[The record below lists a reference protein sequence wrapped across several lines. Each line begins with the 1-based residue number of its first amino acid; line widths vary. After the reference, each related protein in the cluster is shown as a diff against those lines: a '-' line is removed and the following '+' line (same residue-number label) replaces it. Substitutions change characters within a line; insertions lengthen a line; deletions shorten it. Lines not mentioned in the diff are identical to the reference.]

1 MALGCAHADEHL
13 GDALDGAVAKEI
25 TPQAFLERL
34 LGAELAGREERRV
47 RTALNLSTLPTGQ
60 TLESFDFAFQPAI
73 ERSRIETLATGA
85 WVRGK
90 ETVLLQGA
98 PGVGKTHLAV
108 GLGVKAVQ
116 LGFSAQYHR
125 FAEPMT
131 ALKGDSDMP
140 PARLIPWFTDVNSPL
155 TAPHPHPTP

>member
-1 MALGCAHADEHL
+1 LRRDVTMALSIASMEI
-13 GDALDGAVAKEI
+13 GAVSDRTSARRMTKS
-25 TPQAFLERL
+25 AF
-34 LGAELAGREERRV
+34 GQV
-47 RTALNLSTLPTGQ
+47 GQ

-116 LGFSAQYHR
+116 LGLSAQYHR
-125 FAEPMT
+125 FDEPMT

-140 PARLIPWFTDVNSPL
+140 PARLIPWFTDVNPPL